1 MQATLLRFLPSAFS
15 RFAFAALALAT
26 CGLAAEPMTGPEIL
40 QQLRAFATTGTVLHV
55 GAHPDD
61 ENTELITYFSRG
73 RGYRTAYLSLTRGD
87 GGQNELGPD
96 FDEKLGV
103 LRTQELI
110 AARKI
115 DGGRQ
120 FFTRAIDFGYSKTPE
135 ETLRFW
141 DREQVLGDVV
151 RIYRQFRPDVVITRF
166 PIPPG
171 SGGHGHHTA
180 SAILAVEA
188 FKLAG
193 DPNAYPEQIA
203 EGLAPWQPRR
213 IFWNTFR
220 FGSNTGPLPL
230 DGPVTKLDISGTD
243 AATGEEFGKIA
254 ARSRA
259 MHATQGLAGFV
270 NRARTGPNEQNFL
283 LMGGDPVT
291 TDLFDG
297 IDTTWVRIPGGEE
310 IQKLADEVVSTFDLN
325 QPDKALPQLLRL
337 RERLIAGGARPTMAF
352 SKLQVSYGLDF
363 TRRPPPPNPWQS
375 FKDDKLAHLDLIL
388 RTMLGLEVKAEA
400 AASDV
405 VPGEEFHLTLA
416 AVVKSPV
423 VPVKLA
429 FWHGNEL
436 LEPQPIT
443 PEIPLVWAD
452 EKGRINPDAP
462 LTHPYWLSEDFLK
475 ATANLEQS
483 SMIGRPDSLPA
494 FLVDAVL
501 EVSGQD
507 LHFTVPATAHTDTS
521 KKGID
526 PIRVVSPVALSLNAG
541 VLAIPRSAAREVSV
555 EVVASAANMS
565 GVLRLSAPVG
575 WQISPDSRQFSLA
588 VPGDKAAFTFTV
600 TAFSSGGTGWLNAF
614 AEVGGRR
621 YSHQRIELRY
631 DHLPPQLLQPPAR
644 ARLLS
649 ADVAIKGKTIGYLP
663 GAGDST
669 AETLQQMG
677 YAVRTL
683 AGADLT
689 PEKLAGLDAVVI
701 GVRAFNER
709 ADLKDNLPGLFAWVE
724 QGGTVV
730 AQYNRPN
737 GLLADQLGPYALS
750 LAGPAP
756 QQRITDETAPFTFL
770 APDHPVLNLPNKI
783 TPADFEG
790 WVQERGAYFPSKWD
804 AAYTPILAGSDP
816 GEPPLH
822 GALLVA
828 KHGRGHY
835 VYTSLAFFRQLP
847 AGVPGAW
854 RLFANLVSLGK

>member
-1 MQATLLRFLPSAFS
+1 MMRRFCPALF
-15 RFAFAALALAT
+15 LALPLA
-26 CGLAAEPMTGPEIL
+26 AAEPMPPAEIL

-141 DREQVLGDVV
+141 DRKQVLGDVV

-230 DGPVTKLDISGTD
+230 DGPVTKLDISGID
-243 AATGEEFGKIA
+243 AATGEEFGQIA

-259 MHATQGLAGFV
+259 MHATQGLAGFI

-283 LMGGDPVT
+283 LLGGDPVT

-297 IDTTWVRIPGGEE
+297 IDTTWARLAGGEE
-310 IQKLADEVVSTFDLN
+310 IPKLIEAVIAAFEPENPASIV
-325 QPDKALPQLLRL
+325 PALIEIRNHINGLGISMID
-337 RERLIAGGARPTMAF
+337 ERLESLDRIIFSAAGLSFSTTVDRPDVIPKEEAELTFSAIVSSRVPVSLTQTQISGAGPFTVLRVKKNLSPGVPFNAAF
-352 SKLQVSYGLDF
+352 RLPLDF
-363 TRRPPPPNPWQS
+363 
-375 FKDDKLAHLDLIL
+375 D
-388 RTMLGLEVKAEA
+388 
-400 AASDV
+400 
-405 VPGEEFHLTLA
+405 
-416 AVVKSPV
+416 
-423 VPVKLA
+423 
-429 FWHGNEL
+429 
-436 LEPQPIT
+436 T
-443 PEIPLVWAD
+443 P
-452 EKGRINPDAP
+452 
-462 LTHPYWLSEDFLK
+462 TQPYWLRKDYAAGIHNIDDSDLIGLPETPPDIEATYYFQIYGHPFTARDECSYLTPDVTAKMQRRRLTVVPPISLRLK
-475 ATANLEQS
+475 NDVMLIAPGSTNS
-483 SMIGRPDSLPA
+483 
-494 FLVDAVL
+494 AVI
-501 EVSGQD
+501 Q
-507 LHFTVPATAHTDTS
+507 A
-521 KKGID
+521 K
-526 PIRVVSPVALSLNAG
+526 VA
-541 VLAIPRSAAREVSV
+541 RS
-555 EVVASAANMS
+555 NMS
-565 GVLRLSAPVG
+565 GVLTIEVPEGWKVSPAQQDFNLASA
-575 WQISPDSRQFSLA
+575 
-588 VPGDKAAFTFTV
+588 GDNAAFTFTV
-600 TAFSSGGTGWLNAF
+600 TAPSTGGTGWLNAF
-614 AEVGGRR
+614 AEVDGRR

-631 DHLPPQLLQPPAR
+631 DHLPAQLLQPPAR

-669 AETLQQMG
+669 AETLTQMG
-677 YAVRTL
+677 YTVRSLT
-683 AGADLT
+683 GADLT
-689 PEKLAGLDAVVI
+689 PEKLAGFDAVVI

-783 TPADFEG
+783 TPADFDG

-804 AAYTPILAGSDP
+804 PAYTPILAGSDP
-816 GEPPLH
+816 GETPLH

-835 VYTSLAFFRQLP
+835 IYTSLAFFRQLP

>member
-1 MQATLLRFLPSAFS
+1 MMRRFRPVLF
-15 RFAFAALALAT
+15 LALPLA
-26 CGLAAEPMTGPEIL
+26 AAEPMPPAGIL
-40 QQLRAFATTGTVLHV
+40 QQLRAFATTGTVLHI

-61 ENTELITYFSRG
+61 ENTELITWFSRG

-110 AARKI
+110 AARRI

-135 ETLRFW
+135 ETLKFW

-188 FKLAG
+188 FRLAG
-193 DPNAYPEQIA
+193 DPSAYPGQIA

-230 DGPVTKLDISGTD
+230 DGPVTRLDISGTD
-243 AATGEEFGKIA
+243 AASGEEFGKIA

-259 MHATQGLAGFV
+259 MHATQGLAGFI

-283 LMGGDPVT
+283 LLGGDPVA

-297 IDTTWVRIPGGEE
+297 VDTTWARFPGGGAIRTLTGEAIANFNPADPAASVPALLE
-310 IQKLADEVVSTFDLN
+310 IHDKLA
-325 QPDKALPQLLRL
+325 ALPPDPLVADKRRQLDRI
-337 RERLIAGGARPTMAF
+337 IAACAG
-352 SKLQVSYGLDF
+352 LQVSGELD
-363 TRRPPPPNPWQS
+363 R
-375 FKDDKLAHLDLIL
+375 
-388 RTMLGLEVKAEA
+388 AE
-400 AASDV
+400 V
-405 VPGEEFHLTLA
+405 VPGEKLRVTTTIRTSVDV
-416 AVVKSPV
+416 AVPAPGAPIRKGETRVEV
-423 VPVKLA
+423 V
-429 FWHGNEL
+429 
-436 LEPQPIT
+436 
-443 PEIPLVWAD
+443 EIDTAGLPLS
-452 EKGRINPDAP
+452 
-462 LTHPYWLSEDFLK
+462 HPYWLREDSAAGLARVSDPKLIGVPENPPVLVRREEFL
-475 ATANLEQS
+475 
-483 SMIGRPDSLPA
+483 IRGRTIVVEHEPRFRQGDTGRRLDVVAP
-494 FLVDAVL
+494 
-501 EVSGQD
+501 VS
-507 LHFTVPATAHTDTS
+507 
-521 KKGID
+521 
-526 PIRVVSPVALSLNAG
+526 IRMDAG
-541 VLAIPRSAAREVSV
+541 VMLVAPGRSHPVTVEISAAR
-555 EVVASAANMS
+555 AAAT
-565 GVLRLSAPVG
+565 GALRLDVPGGWSVAPAA
-575 WQISPDSRQFSLA
+575 QAFRLTQA
-588 VPGDKAAFTFTV
+588 GDKAAFTFTV
-600 TAFSSGGTGWLNAF
+600 TAPSAGGTGWLNAF

-649 ADVAIKGKTIGYLP
+649 ADVAIKGKTVGYLP
-663 GAGDST
+663 GAGDGA
-669 AETLQQMG
+669 AETLTQMG
-677 YAVRTL
+677 YTVRQLT
-683 AGADLT
+683 GADLA

-737 GLLADQLGPYALS
+737 GLLAEPPGPYALS

-756 QQRITDETAPFTFL
+756 QQRITDETAPFAFL
-770 APDHPVLNLPNKI
+770 APSHPALNTPNRI

-790 WVQERGAYFPSKWD
+790 WVQERGAYFPSQWD
-804 AAYTPILAGSDP
+804 AAYTPILAGGDP

-828 KHGRGHY
+828 KHGKGHY

>member
-1 MQATLLRFLPSAFS
+1 MSSAPEMTRRPRLTVGCAS
-15 RFAFAALALAT
+15 LCFAALALA
-26 CGLAAEPMTGPEIL
+26 AAEPLPPAEIL

-103 LRTQELI
+103 LRTQELL

-135 ETLRFW
+135 ETLKFW
-141 DREQVLGDVV
+141 NREQVLGDVV

-180 SAILAVEA
+180 SGILAVEA

-220 FGSNTGPLPL
+220 FGPNTGPLPL
-230 DGPVTKLDISGTD
+230 DGPVTKLDIAGVD

-259 MHATQGLAGFV
+259 MHATQGLAGFI

-297 IDTTWVRIPGGEE
+297 IDTTWSRIPGGVE
-310 IQKLADEVVSTFDLN
+310 IQKLADEAIAKFDLQNPSASVPAFLSLRGKLVALGAHTADEVVSTPAEDRVPLTLFL
-325 QPDKALPQLLRL
+325 
-337 RERLIAGGARPTMAF
+337 EE
-352 SKLQVSYGLDF
+352 
-363 TRRPPPPNPWQS
+363 
-375 FKDDKLAHLDLIL
+375 KLAHLDRVI
-388 RTMLGLEVKAEA
+388 RAALGLIAQATAKPPEVLERESFAVDYSLQIGA
-400 AASDV
+400 A
-405 VPGEEFHLTLA
+405 T
-416 AVVKSPV
+416 
-423 VPVKLA
+423 VPVDWSVISTSVLT
-429 FWHGNEL
+429 GRR
-436 LEPQPIT
+436 LEPGVATTQRLEREQLPAYET
-443 PEIPLVWAD
+443 TV
-452 EKGRINPDAP
+452 
-462 LTHPYWLSEDFLK
+462 THPYWLRQDPVGGLAAVPARDFRGLPENPPP
-475 ATANLEQS
+475 ATHFSISIAGGAPIPFEAPIEYPN
-483 SMIGRPDSLPA
+483 P
-494 FLVDAVL
+494 
-501 EVSGQD
+501 VSGRREP
-507 LHFTVPATAHTDTS
+507 L
-521 KKGID
+521 
-526 PIRVVSPVALSLNAG
+526 RVVSPVAITPVAG
-541 VLAIPRSAAREVSV
+541 VTLLPVSGHSSIDL
-555 EVVASAANMS
+555 EVVAARLSQS
-565 GVLRLSAPVG
+565 GSLRLEVPAG
-575 WQISPDSRQFSLA
+575 WSVSPASQPFSLA
-588 VPGDKAAFTFTV
+588 NAGDKAKFTFTV
-600 TAFSSGGTGWLNAF
+600 TAPAKPSVGFMQAF

-631 DHLPPQLLQPPAR
+631 AHLPPQLLQPPAR
-644 ARLLS
+644 ARLLA
-649 ADVAIKGKTIGYLP
+649 ADVAIKGRTVGYLP
-663 GAGDST
+663 GAGDSA
-669 AETLQQMG
+669 AEALQQMG
-677 YAVRTL
+677 YTVRPLT
-683 AGADLT
+683 GADLT

-709 ADLKDNLPGLFAWVE
+709 TDLKDNLAGLLAWVE

-737 GLLADQLGPYALS
+737 GLITERLGPYPLS
-750 LAGPAP
+750 LAGQAPA
-756 QQRITDETAPFTFL
+756 QRITDETAPFTFL
-770 APDHPVLNLPNKI
+770 APGHPVLNTPNKI
-783 TPADFEG
+783 TPADFDG

-816 GEPPLH
+816 GEAPLH

-828 KHGRGHY
+828 KHGKGCY

-854 RLFANLVSLGK
+854 RLFANLVSLRGE

>member
-1 MQATLLRFLPSAFS
+1 MMKRRLCPALL
-15 RFAFAALALAT
+15 LALP
-26 CGLAAEPMTGPEIL
+26 LAATEPMPPAEIL
-40 QQLRAFATTGTVLHV
+40 QQLRAFATTGTVLHI

-61 ENTELITYFSRG
+61 ENTELITWFSRG

-135 ETLRFW
+135 ETLKFW

-188 FKLAG
+188 FRLAG
-193 DPNAYPEQIA
+193 DPNAYPEQLK

-220 FGSNTGPLPL
+220 FGSNPGPLPL

-259 MHATQGLAGFV
+259 MHATQGLAGFI

-291 TDLFDG
+291 TDPFDG
-297 IDTTWVRIPGGEE
+297 IDTTWARLPGGDAIQRLTNEAIAKFDQDTPSSSVPALLE
-310 IQKLADEVVSTFDLN
+310 IHARLT
-325 QPDKALPQLLRL
+325 ALPPDPLVGDRRKQLDRI
-337 RERLIAGGARPTMAF
+337 IAACIG
-352 SKLQVSYGLDF
+352 LQVSGELD
-363 TRRPPPPNPWQS
+363 R
-375 FKDDKLAHLDLIL
+375 
-388 RTMLGLEVKAEA
+388 AE
-400 AASDV
+400 V
-405 VPGEEFHLTLA
+405 VPGE
-416 AVVKSPV
+416 
-423 VPVKLA
+423 KLRVTTTITA
-429 FWHGNEL
+429 STNVGVTTPGAPIRKG
-436 LEPQPIT
+436 EPRVDVA
-443 PEIPLVWAD
+443 EIDTTGLPLSQ
-452 EKGRINPDAP
+452 
-462 LTHPYWLSEDFLK
+462 PYWLREESTTGIARVTDSKLIGTPENPPPLARREELLIHGRTIGVEHEPRHRQESIERRLDVIAPVSIRMDAGVMLVAPGK
-475 ATANLEQS
+475 TSPVTVEMTTARANTTGTLQLDTPTGWS
-483 SMIGRPDSLPA
+483 VTPVSRSFSLPQA
-494 FLVDAVL
+494 
-501 EVSGQD
+501 
-507 LHFTVPATAHTDTS
+507 
-521 KKGID
+521 
-526 PIRVVSPVALSLNAG
+526 
-541 VLAIPRSAAREVSV
+541 
-555 EVVASAANMS
+555 
-565 GVLRLSAPVG
+565 
-575 WQISPDSRQFSLA
+575 
-588 VPGDKAAFTFTV
+588 GDKATFTFTV
-600 TAFSSGGTGWLNAF
+600 TSPSTGGTGGLNAF

-649 ADVAIKGKTIGYLP
+649 TDVAIKGKTVGYLP
-663 GAGDST
+663 GAGDSS
-669 AETLQQMG
+669 AETLRQMG
-677 YAVRTL
+677 YAVRVLT
-683 AGADLT
+683 GADLA
-689 PEKLAGLDAVVI
+689 PEKLAGLDVVVI

-737 GLLADQLGPYALS
+737 GLLAEQLGPYALS

-770 APDHPVLNLPNKI
+770 APDHPVLNVPNRI

-816 GEPPLH
+816 GEAPLH

-828 KHGRGHY
+828 KHGKGHY

>member
-1 MQATLLRFLPSAFS
+1 MPPA
-15 RFAFAALALAT
+15 
-26 CGLAAEPMTGPEIL
+26 EIL
-40 QQLRAFATTGTVLHV
+40 QQLRAFATTGAVLHV

-110 AARKI
+110 AARQI

-135 ETLRFW
+135 ETLKFW

-180 SAILAVEA
+180 SGILAVEA

-193 DPNAYPEQIA
+193 DPNAYPEQIK

-220 FGSNTGPLPL
+220 FGANPGPLPL
-230 DGPVTKLDISGTD
+230 DGPVTKLDISGVD

-259 MHATQGLAGFV
+259 MHATQGLAGFI

-291 TDLFDG
+291 TDLFDA
-297 IDTTWVRIPGGEE
+297 IDTTWARLPGGAEVQRLTNE
-310 IQKLADEVVSTFDLN
+310 AIASFDPKNPAASLPALLAIRKSLVAQEALIVIEAGSVPRHDREPGSVLLQEKLQHLDKILFAALGLVAQATTAASEVLLDEPLTITYSLQIGAQGVPVNWWNVSTVVFADRRLSPGVVEVERRDGE
-325 QPDKALPQLLRL
+325 QLPAY
-337 RERLIAGGARPTMAF
+337 ETKI
-352 SKLQVSYGLDF
+352 
-363 TRRPPPPNPWQS
+363 
-375 FKDDKLAHLDLIL
+375 
-388 RTMLGLEVKAEA
+388 
-400 AASDV
+400 
-405 VPGEEFHLTLA
+405 
-416 AVVKSPV
+416 
-423 VPVKLA
+423 
-429 FWHGNEL
+429 
-436 LEPQPIT
+436 
-443 PEIPLVWAD
+443 
-452 EKGRINPDAP
+452 
-462 LTHPYWLSEDFLK
+462 THPYWLRAAPRTGLAGIPAREFRGLPEEAALTQTFAIRIADGDPIPFEVPIEAEEAGTGKRRALRVVTPVAIAPTSDAALITPGSSRELAFEVEAVREIKSGALQLAAPDGWKITPVSRPLQFSRPGEK
-475 ATANLEQS
+475 AT
-483 SMIGRPDSLPA
+483 
-494 FLVDAVL
+494 
-501 EVSGQD
+501 
-507 LHFTVPATAHTDTS
+507 
-521 KKGID
+521 
-526 PIRVVSPVALSLNAG
+526 
-541 VLAIPRSAAREVSV
+541 
-555 EVVASAANMS
+555 
-565 GVLRLSAPVG
+565 
-575 WQISPDSRQFSLA
+575 
-588 VPGDKAAFTFTV
+588 FTFTV
-600 TAFSSGGTGWLNAF
+600 TSPSSGGPGWLEAF

-631 DHLPPQLLQPPAR
+631 DHLPAQLLQPPAR

-663 GAGDST
+663 GAGDSS
-669 AETLQQMG
+669 AETLRQMG
-677 YAVRTL
+677 YAVRVLT
-683 AGADLT
+683 GADLA

-737 GLLADQLGPYALS
+737 GLLAEQLGPYALS

-770 APDHPVLNLPNKI
+770 APDHPVLNAPNKI
-783 TPADFEG
+783 SPADFDG

>member
-1 MQATLLRFLPSAFS
+1 MMRRFCPVLF
-15 RFAFAALALAT
+15 LALPLA
-26 CGLAAEPMTGPEIL
+26 AAEPMPPAEIL

-135 ETLRFW
+135 ETLKFW

-188 FKLAG
+188 FRLAG
-193 DPNAYPEQIA
+193 DPNAYPGQIA

-259 MHATQGLAGFV
+259 MHATQGLAGFI

-297 IDTTWVRIPGGEE
+297 IDTTWVRIPGGEDIQGLANEVIAKFNPADPTAAVSALLE
-310 IQKLADEVVSTFDLN
+310 IHARLTTLPPDPLVV
-325 QPDKALPQLLRL
+325 DKRRQLDRI
-337 RERLIAGGARPTMAF
+337 IAACAG
-352 SKLQVSYGLDF
+352 LQVSSELD
-363 TRRPPPPNPWQS
+363 RS
-375 FKDDKLAHLDLIL
+375 
-388 RTMLGLEVKAEA
+388 E
-400 AASDV
+400 V
-405 VPGEEFHLTLA
+405 VPGENLRMTTTISASSDVGVPAPGVPIRKGEPKVEVAEIDTTGLPLSQPYWLREDSTAGIARVQDSKLIGAPENPPALA
-416 AVVKSPV
+416 SREDFVIRGRTVSVEYTPIHQKEGSKRRLDVIAPVAVQMDAGVMLVAPGKTSPV
-423 VPVKLA
+423 VMVITAARANTEGTLQVDLPEG
-429 FWHGNEL
+429 WN
-436 LEPQPIT
+436 IT
-443 PEIPLVWAD
+443 PTKQPF
-452 EKGRINPDAP
+452 R
-462 LTHPYWLSEDFLK
+462 LTK
-475 ATANLEQS
+475 A
-483 SMIGRPDSLPA
+483 G
-494 FLVDAVL
+494 
-501 EVSGQD
+501 
-507 LHFTVPATAHTDTS
+507 DT
-521 KKGID
+521 
-526 PIRVVSPVALSLNAG
+526 
-541 VLAIPRSAAREVSV
+541 
-555 EVVASAANMS
+555 
-565 GVLRLSAPVG
+565 
-575 WQISPDSRQFSLA
+575 
-588 VPGDKAAFTFTV
+588 AAFTFTV
-600 TAFSSGGTGWLNAF
+600 TAPSSGGTGWLNAF

-631 DHLPPQLLQPPAR
+631 DHLPTQLLQPPAR

-649 ADVAIKGKTIGYLP
+649 ADVAIKGRAVGYLP
-663 GAGDST
+663 GAGDSS
-669 AETLQQMG
+669 AETLRQMG
-677 YAVRTL
+677 YAVRVLT
-683 AGADLT
+683 GADLA